1 MIDIAL
7 FIVGTYQASG
17 SFWDGFWT
25 IAQRSQDIHLAIDA
39 FRTMAAAQLGNDAIH
54 GLTQLDP
61 EVISRHLEYHGLGLP
76 QEWTLANF
84 TDRAA

>member
-7 FIVGTYQASG
+7 LLVGTVQSAG
-17 SFWDGFWT
+17 PVWDGLWT
-25 IAQRSQDIHLAIDA
+25 IAQQINDPGLYKELFHATADG
-39 FRTMAAAQLGNDAIH
+39 QPGNQILD

-61 EVISRHLEYHGLGLP
+61 EVISRQLELYGLGLP

-84 TDRAA
+84 TDGAA

>member
-7 FIVGTYQASG
+7 FIVGTYQSTG

-25 IAQRSQDIHLAIDA
+25 IAQQMKDSTLTMDA
-39 FRTMAAAQLGNDAIH
+39 LHAMAVGQLGEEGIK

-61 EVISRHLEYHGLGLP
+61 EVISRQLELYGLGLP